1 MRNYDTAVFNDEMD
15 AFVSARTSP
24 ASPIV
29 IVDQYTGFDP
39 IADNYDNFHPN
50 AGGETKMADKW
61 LQALEPFL

>member
-1 MRNYDTAVFNDEMD
+1 
-15 AFVSARTSP
+15 
-24 ASPIV
+24 V

-61 LQALEPFL
+61 LINGFKHLNHFCKMALCL